1 VRTERTDLFSH
12 LPSWRVLALGFGA
25 VAAAGLAYLAARE
38 TPMFALRSVDVS
50 GASPAVAARVESALR
65 GFTGTSLVALNM
77 NRVDERLEA
86 LPEIAGA
93 TYDRDFPHTLRVS
106 VRVDPPVAVLR
117 HGLDA
122 WLVSARARV
131 LDRLASPL
139 RSPLPRV
146 WLGGDEDVVRG
157 ETLGDVYVLRAVR
170 TLAVMRRTR
179 FSTATRMVKSSDD
192 ELTVVLASGVELRLG
207 DQVALW
213 LKLAVVRRVLPM
225 LARAGGLHYL
235 DVSVP
240 ERPVSA

>member
-1 VRTERTDLFSH
+1 MGTERTDLLRR
-12 LPSWRVLALGFGA
+12 LPSWRVLALAFGA
-25 VAAAGLAYLAARE
+25 VGAAGVAYLAARE

-50 GASPAVAARVESALR
+50 GASPAVAARVASALR
-65 GFTGTSLVALNM
+65 EFRGTSLVALNI

-93 TYDRDFPHTLRVS
+93 RYDRDFPHTLRVT

-117 HGLDA
+117 QGIDA

-131 LDRLASPL
+131 LKPL
-139 RSPLPRV
+139 TNPSDSLLPRV
-146 WLGGDEDVVRG
+146 WLAGREDIARG
-157 ETLGDVYVLRAVR
+157 ETLTDAYVLRAVR

-179 FSTATRMVKSSDD
+179 FPSAVRMVKSSEG

-213 LKLAVVRRVLPM
+213 LKLAVARRVLP
-225 LARAGGLHYL
+225 LLLQAGGLHYL

>member
-1 VRTERTDLFSH
+1 VRTERTDLLSH

-50 GASPAVAARVESALR
+50 GASPIVAARVESALR
-65 GFTGTSLVALNM
+65 EFDGTSLVALNM

-93 TYDRDFPHTLRVS
+93 TYDRDFPHTLRVT

-131 LDRLASPL
+131 LKPL
-139 RSPLPRV
+139 TNPWDSPLPRV
-146 WLGGDEDVVRG
+146 WLGGGEDVERG
-157 ETLGDVYVLRAVR
+157 ETLSDAYVLRAVR

-179 FSTATRMVKSSDD
+179 FPSAARMVKSSDS

-213 LKLAVVRRVLPM
+213 LKLAVARRVMPL
-225 LARAGGLHYL
+225 LQAGGLHYL